1 MIYKSYNRFLMSPS
15 AIQEQ
20 INAIKRATEKALQS
34 KEAALKFLISAGIID
49 QAEGKRASMRE
60 KQKK

>member
-1 MIYKSYNRFLMSPS
+1 MSPS

-49 QAEGKRASMRE
+49 KAEGKRASMRE